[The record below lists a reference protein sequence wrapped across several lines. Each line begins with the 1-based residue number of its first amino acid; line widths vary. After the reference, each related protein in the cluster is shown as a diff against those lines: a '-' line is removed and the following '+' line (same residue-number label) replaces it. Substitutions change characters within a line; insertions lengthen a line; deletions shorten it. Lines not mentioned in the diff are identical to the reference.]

1 MSLSLQSDL
10 KRSNLEK
17 EGFTLARALLDS
29 MQQDGSSSWLWLGN
43 ATGMPQ
49 KVRRAA
55 HILAVNRKEG
65 HGRKQGQAA
74 SLKARLPVIHFLQHG
89 LITSQLQPPQYS
101 ATIWGPR
108 VQTYEWGWGWI
119 SHPNNNVTAVLIV
132 NVKTML
138 SDYFT
143 NIRTT

>member
-17 EGFTLARALLDS
+17 EGFTLARASLDS

-65 HGRKQGQAA
+65 QGRKQGQAA

-89 LITSQLQPPQYS
+89 LITSQLQPPQCS

-108 VQTYEWGWGWI
+108 VQTNEWGWGWI